1 MIRVA
6 SVTPLALAFAAAL
19 VATSCTTTTADD
31 AGQAD
36 GQLGIEGTITAI
48 DLQPWTYDGNA
59 IVQVDTDGHGDVQV
73 QLPARWNLCKAA
85 PVDVEALDVGM
96 RVQAVGAVSGDGG
109 LVVCADPEHRL
120 VPVEPASSPEGAGD
134 ATIGGDG
141 SPIALGPITPGDIE
155 GVSLEGELGCSF
167 SSTPGGTPLLLA
179 KGDVASDSPSR
190 GVVKVG
196 GHVEP
201 VAAPGGFDG
210 MLRGARFSGAG
221 KVVVIELTGPAT
233 EGGESPPSPAILTYD
248 RADGA
253 RRTFAGQWQCGP

>member
-36 GQLGIEGTITAI
+36 GQLRIEGIITAI

-73 QLPARWNLCKAA
+73 QLPARWNLCKAP

-109 LVVCADPEHRL
+109 LVVCAEPEHRL
-120 VPVEPASSPEGAGD
+120 QPVATAPSPEGAGD

-141 SPIALGPITPGDIE
+141 SPITLAPITAGDIE
-155 GVSLEGELGCSF
+155 HVSLAGELGCSF

-233 EGGESPPSPAILTYD
+233 EGGESPPSPATLTYD